1 MRDNFK
7 DKGEPV
13 IIFLHFSPDM
23 EAWGLPSTHAPIR
36 SVLVGTNIWRCRIY
50 ET

>member
-13 IIFLHFSPDM
+13 GPDM
-23 EAWGLPSTHAPIR
+23 EAWGLPSTTVMPR
-36 SVLVGTNIWRCRIY
+36 FGL
-50 ET
+50 

>member
-13 IIFLHFSPDM
+13 GPHM
-23 EAWGLPSTHAPIR
+23 EAWGLPSTYVPIR
-36 SVLVGTNIWRCRIY
+36 SVLVGTNIRRCRIY